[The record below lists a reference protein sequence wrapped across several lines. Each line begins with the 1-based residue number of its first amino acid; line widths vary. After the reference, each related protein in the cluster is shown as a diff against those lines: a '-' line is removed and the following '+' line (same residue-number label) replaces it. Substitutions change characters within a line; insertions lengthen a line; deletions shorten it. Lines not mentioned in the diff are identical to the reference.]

1 MTTCNILQIKAQN
14 DHLQHLITS
23 EGVVLEQNNTSMTP
37 IKIKNEDAIFRPS
50 TRFPEKS
57 TLPPDSLPS
66 HPKSQPCHPKSL
78 PCHPKSLPG
87 FPKSLPCQPKSL
99 PCFRKI

>member
-57 TLPPDSLPS
+57 TLPPE
-66 HPKSQPCHPKSL
+66 KSNWFTEKSTWENGVDF
-78 PCHPKSLPG
+78 SG
-87 FPKSLPCQPKSL
+87 T
-99 PCFRKI
+99 